1 MRAWNMKHCLNCA
14 NMKKDYRRD
23 PWGSPGNTFC
33 TEYGDYLGQGVW
45 RFVLKIGCK
54 KFKRD
59 MRRNIKL

>member
-1 MRAWNMKHCLNCA
+1 
-14 NMKKDYRRD
+14 MKKDYRRD
-23 PWGSPGNTFC
+23 PWGNPGNTFC